1 MRAVIQRVSQA
12 SVSIQGITE
21 GAIEQGFLVLLGI
34 GADDLEEDA
43 DWLVRKLLSLRIFAD
58 EEGKMNLDLSEVNG
72 SLLVISQFTLH
83 AKTKK
88 GTRPSFI
95 KAAHPDQ
102 AIPLYRYFLKQV
114 EIISGKAAESGRF
127 GADMQVSLVN
137 DGPVTILLD
146 TKNKE

>member
-12 SVSIQGITE
+12 SVSIEGVTE
-21 GAIEQGFLVLLGI
+21 GSIEQGYVVLLGI
-34 GADDLEEDA
+34 GEDDTEVDA

-58 EEGKMNLDLSEVNG
+58 EEGKMNRDLSEVG
-72 SLLVISQFTLH
+72 GHLLVISQFTLH

-95 KAAHPDQ
+95 KAAQPDK
-102 AIPLYRYFLKQV
+102 AIPLYRYFLSQV
-114 EIISGKAAESGRF
+114 EMISGKAPESGRF

-146 TKNKE
+146 TQNKE